1 VTALIPNPT
10 GLPIRDMMPHI
21 RSRSSQSHNFMTVY
35 FISLSTIISS
45 PFQNGLFD
53 QTHLQSKLPLR
64 PSKAHLHYPKK
75 PLEESEVCRC
85 NCSICTKSGYILVY
99 PKREDVAFTAGE
111 ATLSEYRFGK
121 KNKPHKFCPNC
132 GTSMFIDFKDALD
145 EWNAGR
151 GAEEKQRQ
159 FIALNV

>member
-1 VTALIPNPT
+1 MASSTKHTYKANCHCGQVKLTFTIP
-10 GLPIRDMMPHI
+10 
-21 RSRSSQSHNFMTVY
+21 
-35 FISLSTIISS
+35 
-45 PFQNGLFD
+45 
-53 QTHLQSKLPLR
+53 
-64 PSKAHLHYPKK
+64 K